1 MKTKNSEDIST
12 IDSLTAVLNSSNID
26 EGYRAQLST
35 MRKSNLENYIDKVH
49 KYKISTYEK
58 KGIVHFATRIS
69 STEKVYAKSLEEL
82 YEKLF
87 CHYSGKSLKDTATIQ
102 SVFSEALDWHTA
114 KKGNTGKTRI
124 RNQYTYDS
132 FIKGTDFEKMP
143 LKDIKAS
150 DIELFFISFKDK
162 LTRKRLCDIKSI
174 INWVFEYATVHDI
187 IPYNIANGITV
198 SSVKTIPENN
208 VGELAYTYEETQR
221 IVNHLI
227 DSKSPYDEAIC
238 FNAYTGLRFSEIAD
252 LHHDDHD
259 KTHELLVVMHA
270 YTESGNIKNGDKGV
284 KTIPLSKEAS
294 MLLDRY
300 RAERPDSK
308 YIFPNAA
315 GNRISNNRLNE
326 HLKKACEELGI
337 PYRSNHKLRAYF
349 ITQVAYF
356 SDANRAR
363 IMGGQSDIR
372 TTQRYLSRNITQ
384 KDYDTVNK
392 AFDYGLSTNFN
403 QELCNE
409 KTS

>member
-1 MKTKNSEDIST
+1 MKTKYSEDIST

-227 DSKSPYDEAIC
+227 DSKSPYDEPFVLTPIQ
-238 FNAYTGLRFSEIAD
+238 GS
-252 LHHDDHD
+252 
-259 KTHELLVVMHA
+259 
-270 YTESGNIKNGDKGV
+270 
-284 KTIPLSKEAS
+284 
-294 MLLDRY
+294 
-300 RAERPDSK
+300 
-308 YIFPNAA
+308 
-315 GNRISNNRLNE
+315 
-326 HLKKACEELGI
+326 
-337 PYRSNHKLRAYF
+337 
-349 ITQVAYF
+349 
-356 SDANRAR
+356 
-363 IMGGQSDIR
+363 
-372 TTQRYLSRNITQ
+372 YLA
-384 KDYDTVNK
+384 K
-392 AFDYGLSTNFN
+392 
-403 QELCNE
+403 
-409 KTS
+409 

>member
-1 MKTKNSEDIST
+1 MKTKYSDDIST
-12 IDSLTAVLNSSNID
+12 IDSLTVVLNSSTID
-26 EGYRAQLST
+26 DGYRAELCA
-35 MRKSNLENYIDKVH
+35 MRKSNLENYINQVH

-58 KGIVHFATRIS
+58 KGITYFATRIS
-69 STEKVYAKSLEEL
+69 STEKVYAKSREEL

-87 CHYSGKSLKDTATIQ
+87 CHYSGRSLMDTATIQ
-102 SVFSEALDWHTA
+102 SIFSEALDWHTA
-114 KKGNTGKTRI
+114 KKGNTEKTRT

-143 LKDIKAS
+143 IKDIKAS
-150 DIELFFISFKDK
+150 NIELFFISFKDK
-162 LTRKRLCDIKSI
+162 LTRKRICDIKSI

-187 IPYNIANGITV
+187 IPCNIANGITV
-198 SSVKTIPENN
+198 SSVKAIPENS

-227 DSKSPYDEAIC
+227 NSKSPYDEAIC

-252 LHHDDHD
+252 LEFVDCNEIRRLMAI
-259 KTHELLVVMHA
+259 THA

-284 KTIPLSKEAS
+284 KTIPLSKEAI
-294 MLLDRY
+294 MLLQRY

-308 YIFPNAA
+308 LVFPNAA

-356 SDANRAR
+356 SDTNRAR
-363 IMGGQSDIR
+363 IMGGQSDLR
-372 TTQRYLSRNITQ
+372 TTERYLSRNITQ
-384 KDYDTVNK
+384 KDYETVDK
-392 AFDYGLSTNFN
+392 AFDYGLSTSFN
-403 QELCNE
+403 QISDIE